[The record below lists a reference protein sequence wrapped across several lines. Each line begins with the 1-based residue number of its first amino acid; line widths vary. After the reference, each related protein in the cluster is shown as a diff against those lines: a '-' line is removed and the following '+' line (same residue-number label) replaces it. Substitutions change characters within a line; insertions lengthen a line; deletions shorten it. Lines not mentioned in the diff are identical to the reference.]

1 MFVGETSFL
10 GKKRKQPTPSIF
22 GVSHGKKSKGP
33 DPRTRRKHKKSKGF
47 FFFGAKVFHHQF
59 FITQDLLSLIFF
71 QQQDSS
77 KWIGDE
83 LQQAGNMVQSEELW
97 I

>member
-1 MFVGETSFL
+1 MEKSPKVQTPEQGGNTKNQRE
-10 GKKRKQPTPSIF
+10 KQ
-22 GVSHGKKSKGP
+22 
-33 DPRTRRKHKKSKGF
+33 
-47 FFFGAKVFHHQF
+47 FFGAKVFHHQF